1 MERMTRRQ
9 EAESRIVT
17 EFERWARS
25 RGIVG
30 RMATDDEADLFYF
43 QHLRNDP
50 DLLDFKTNGDKGQW
64 IKYWVTKRRV
74 I

>member
-1 MERMTRRQ
+1 MRTTPRRD
-9 EAESRIVT
+9 AEVRVVS

-43 QHLRNDP
+43 QHLRNNSG
-50 DLLDFKTNGDKGQW
+50 LLNFKTDGGDKGRW
-64 IKYWVTKRRV
+64 VKYWVTKRPV
-74 I
+74 F